1 MTMDVERVSPEQRL
15 RIAVLGDF
23 DGPHARAWLRYF
35 IGRGHDVHA
44 ISFYPP
50 RTAIEGA
57 TMHALRRT
65 SPPGPHSISVERG
78 SATIAARVPR
88 GLLRLAHGA
97 RYRMAGLRGVL
108 RRIDPDVFHAH
119 FIVEHGF
126 YGALAGV
133 HPLVVT
139 AWGSDVLVEPRR
151 DAISRLIARWTIGR
165 ADLVT
170 SNNAYM
176 ARRIGA
182 LGALP
187 AKVKVVT
194 LGAERYDLERA
205 ADSVN
210 RRAPD
215 PERASTVISTR
226 AHEPLYNISEIIDA
240 HAIVAR
246 ERPEV
251 RLVVAHGGSR
261 TEALLRRA
269 TAAGAHVAFTGFLD
283 RAAFRDALAE
293 AEIFVSVPSSDA
305 TSVALLQ
312 AMAAGA
318 FPIVGD
324 LPSQR
329 ELITDGVNGFLAP
342 LHRPQAL
349 AERITR
355 ALADPTLRRTAA
367 EINRRIVE
375 ERGLNETQ
383 MAKMEALYYRLS
395 GRAPDAP
402 QRHGGTEGLGGS
414 E

>member
-1 MTMDVERVSPEQRL
+1 MTMDVERVAVEQRL

-35 IGRGHDVHA
+35 IDRGHDVHT

-50 RTAIEGA
+50 RVTIEGA
-57 TMHALRRT
+57 TMHSLRRT
-65 SPPGPHSISVERG
+65 STK
-78 SATIAARVPR
+78 SAIAAPRSLPLSTKMEGRPRDQARAITARMPR

-97 RYRMAGLRGVL
+97 RYRLAGLRGVL
-108 RRIDPDVFHAH
+108 RRVDPDVFHAH
-119 FIVEHGF
+119 FVVEHGF

-133 HPLVVT
+133 HPLIVT

-151 DAISRLIARWTIGR
+151 DAISRLIARWTIAR

-176 ARRIGA
+176 ARRIGT

-187 AKVKVVT
+187 AKVEVIT
-194 LGAERYDLERA
+194 LGAERYDLDRA

-215 PERASTVISTR
+215 ASRAPVVISTR
-226 AHEPLYNISEIIDA
+226 AHEPLYNIADIIDA
-240 HAIVAR
+240 HAIVSR
-246 ERPEV
+246 DLPDV
-251 RLVVAHGGSR
+251 RLVVAHAGSQ

-269 TAAGAHVAFTGFLD
+269 TAAGAQVAFTGFLD
-283 RAAFRDALAE
+283 RADFRDALAD

-318 FPIVGD
+318 FPIVGN

-329 ELITDGVNGFLAP
+329 ELITEGVNGFLVP
-342 LHRPQAL
+342 MHRPDAL

-355 ALADPTLRRTAA
+355 ALGDPTLRRTAA
-367 EINRRIVE
+367 EINRRIVK

-383 MAKMEALYYRLS
+383 MAKMEALYYRLA

-402 QRHGGTEGLGGS
+402 
-414 E
+414 